1 MKIEVIVM
9 KAKEIMAKE
18 VITVQQ
24 DATIEEIAKVL
35 IDNKVSGVPV
45 IDHDGNLVGMVTE
58 GDLLH
63 KETSPRIPDFINILG
78 AIIYYNGVER
88 YNEDFK
94 KIMAGQAK
102 EIMTDKVVVT
112 SEDVE
117 IADVARLMIQHGI
130 KRIPVVKGAKIVGII
145 SRADIIQTLLS

>member
-1 MKIEVIVM
+1 MM
-9 KAKEIMAKE
+9 KAKEIMTKD
-18 VITVQQ
+18 VITVKQ

-35 IDNKVSGVPV
+35 IDNKISGVPV
-45 IDHDGNLVGMVTE
+45 LDHDGNLVGMVTE

-117 IADVARLMIQHGI
+117 IADVARLMIRHGI
-130 KRIPVVKGAKIVGII
+130 KRIPIVKGAKIVGII